1 MHGQTFYIASLWL
14 WLLLSWGAN
23 LAAALQYVYIALGAV
38 VVPWASILGSALGL
52 LPALALWRRLSRAAP
67 ASSTGMAAVQNDD
80 GRIGVRGDPCG
91 HVVAMCE

>member
-1 MHGQTFYIASLWL
+1 MPGQTFYIASLWL

-38 VVPWASILGSALGL
+38 AVPWASILGSALGL

-67 ASSTGMAAVQNDD
+67 ASSTGMAGMRNDD
-80 GRIGVRGDPCG
+80 GRIDVRADPCG
-91 HVVAMCE
+91 HVVAM